1 MKKVLIFAVNAKYV
15 HSSLSAWI
23 LTEGVRKF
31 SKYSYDVS
39 VVEATINE
47 PIDKIVDTVSAF
59 SPDVLCVSSYIWSAR
74 ILPSIL
80 SQLRLRLPNTVFVL
94 GGPEA
99 AFNADYW
106 LDELADYVLTGEGE
120 YVLQPFLDALTDGV
134 GLKSGKL
141 TTGTLCT
148 GGANLADRSDKPVD
162 PYTDDYFAA
171 LKGRL
176 AYIETSR
183 GCPFSCA
190 FCLSAHDSVKFF
202 PLKDIKNQ
210 IRKLAMSDTK
220 TIKFVDRT
228 FNSNPERAYEIFE
241 FCLSLDVSCK
251 FHFEVAADLFDE
263 RTLLLLE
270 AAPHGR
276 FQFETGIQSFC
287 EPALLASS
295 RKTDLRRVAENIT
308 CLTKNKNIHIH
319 VDLIAGLPYETL
331 DEFKNSFNR
340 AYGLNAHTLQLGFLK
355 LLHGSVLRSRAD
367 ELGLVYSNL
376 APYEIIS
383 NPWLSESDI
392 MVLKQAENA
401 LQHTYNKGRF
411 LSALDYVFKV
421 TKLTPFAL
429 YSRLGESFP
438 NHGTQLEDYA
448 CQVFSF
454 CAELSGVVK
463 DELIDHFLYDWLS
476 MVKGKNAPEFLKP
489 HLASSRDLSDEF
501 EKHLGRKYRRGEAG
515 VLSDGSSIFVDSEN
529 RNPVTGL
536 YRVSNP
542 RLNKAGG
549 SVVW

>member
-1 MKKVLIFAVNAKYV
+1 
-15 HSSLSAWI
+15 
-23 LTEGVRKF
+23 
-31 SKYSYDVS
+31 
-39 VVEATINE
+39 
-47 PIDKIVDTVSAF
+47 
-59 SPDVLCVSSYIWSAR
+59 PDILCVSSYIWSAR
-74 ILPSIL
+74 ILPGIL

-120 YVLQPFLDALTDGV
+120 YVLPPFLDALTDGV